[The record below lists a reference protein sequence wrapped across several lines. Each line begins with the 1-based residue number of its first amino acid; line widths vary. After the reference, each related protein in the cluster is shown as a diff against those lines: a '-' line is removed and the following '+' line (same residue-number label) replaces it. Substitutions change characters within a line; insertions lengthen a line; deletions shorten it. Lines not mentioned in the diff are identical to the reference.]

1 MGDISSNRPSTAEIS
16 AIEGLSKDPQVV
28 DSGSKGWTD
37 EKHTLFLNSI
47 EASFVNELYNEQ
59 YHSKAVQGWLSR
71 TKEHKGST
79 EPSMKYGQFKVL
91 RKGCWRNLRFEM
103 DNNHAEIE
111 NGSFPLCTNPWIQHF
126 RSPYILKEKHLKS
139 SDRDDDIEFIRPST
153 QIASE
158 RLDGEAT
165 SSKHICHQDSIDS
178 STEVSDQ
185 NFIADEL
192 IVGQRSSRI
201 CRKRRRGTALVHE
214 PINDQLIGS
223 SIQKAPVT
231 TISDVNHACPRPA
244 NLRSDATTCEV
255 IASIVP
261 TETEASLCKDQEVNS
276 RNFEDAN
283 RSSRQSSGNKI

>member
-1 MGDISSNRPSTAEIS
+1 FIVRLGILLFASSHVFLVFCSVFTGSYHVHYVYLYISLI
-16 AIEGLSKDPQVV
+16 LQDPQVV

-139 SDRDDDIEFIRPST
+139 SDRDDDIEF
-153 QIASE
+153 
-158 RLDGEAT
+158 
-165 SSKHICHQDSIDS
+165 KHICHQDSIDS

-214 PINDQLIGS
+214 PINDQLIGVHFVQS
-223 SIQKAPVT
+223 T
-231 TISDVNHACPRPA
+231 CYH
-244 NLRSDATTCEV
+244 NL
-255 IASIVP
+255 
-261 TETEASLCKDQEVNS
+261 
-276 RNFEDAN
+276 
-283 RSSRQSSGNKI
+283 